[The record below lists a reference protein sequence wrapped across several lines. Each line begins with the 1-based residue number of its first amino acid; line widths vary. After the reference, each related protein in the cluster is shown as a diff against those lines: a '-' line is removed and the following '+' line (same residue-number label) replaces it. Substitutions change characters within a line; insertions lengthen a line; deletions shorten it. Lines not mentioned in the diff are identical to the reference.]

1 MAEGNLKFTIEIDDK
16 GSATIK
22 NLDGSIEKLKN
33 TTMTSTD
40 VMGKSVS
47 SLWQQVA
54 IGSAVWDMVKGSI
67 KEFYVDS
74 IRKFADEQKGILLLG
89 NAVKNAGSDFR
100 LTTGD
105 LVEMSEALKKTTMF
119 TDDELIAA
127 EGLMLRF
134 DHISSETFP
143 RIIGATTDLAT
154 AMGIDLR
161 SATMMVGKAMDNPL
175 EGMTAL
181 QRAGLRLSETEKDQI
196 KILMEH
202 NQGFEAQDII
212 LKKIEKQMGGANV
225 EAMKGLSGAFKE
237 AGDFWDDFKKEVGKG
252 FGELII
258 LARDFAKSLTGAESS
273 AAASQG
279 VLEIQQVK
287 FLTFMA
293 NMRKAGLGAS
303 DEYKKLAEGVRQ
315 ISLAAAQERLENKLL
330 GAIGAAPRFDADTNA
345 AKKYADMLQGVSKG
359 GGEMAKMLKTQT
371 DAALKSNA
379 ALKAAEVP
387 IKNFGVANDELAE
400 RIKKA
405 AAEEAKLAKETDD
418 LFERL
423 EKLSDQG
430 IKPAAKTFDLLK
442 SSTEAATKELKNI
455 TGASVEFTGQFGI
468 QTSNISLAT
477 DAQGNFKDEIIE
489 SVEGIKKQQ
498 VQTDG
503 QSKATM
509 NLADKITMISNAYKS
524 FMGLLDVLGIKNDG
538 VIAGIGETISGVA
551 TFATSLKTGDIAG
564 MISGATQAISGLLK
578 VFASHGE
585 EQAITRTFQNVGGV
599 SAELAKK
606 MKELTKATGDA
617 VKSSMILLDEAIR
630 EGDVTLRNFDDWTRK
645 LSDIISQVD
654 MGKMTKDEAGGEIG
668 DAFTELMAKAKELG
682 IAYSK
687 EMINL
692 FGYMREHGIKSKEVT
707 EFINSALAEGSK
719 ALQDYAK
726 DQAIGGEYADA
737 FYAAF
742 KSEGKSLLEIA
753 ELMGDTLP
761 QAQRD
766 FVNANRTTLQQ
777 VSALQKMMQS
787 LGATGYATDKTFQQ
801 FGRDTKTLYD
811 NMITGGAT
819 AEQALDAITPLLIEQ
834 CRLANAYGFAISAET
849 KAWLEQQGID
859 WSKIKDPQTAMLDV
873 QNQMLEVLKLIAK
886 TFGVDIPGAMETFD
900 AATQSAIDNAKRAID
915 DYGWSVQNL
924 PIPNFGGAGAGM
936 PGFATGSPGWIPI
949 PHSFLVGERGP
960 EIIQA
965 SAGKMNVRPISDD
978 TRPRTQNN
986 ITIHITGSRNDAH
999 YIAEQVRTA
1008 LKDNLNGD
1016 LKVQIRKAVNV

>member
-33 TTMTSTD
+33 TTATSTD

-67 KEFYVDS
+67 KGFYVDA
-74 IRKFADEQKGILLLG
+74 IREFADSQKGILLLG

-134 DHISSETFP
+134 DHISSKTFP

-161 SATMMVGKAMDNPL
+161 SATMMVGKAMENPL
-175 EGMTAL
+175 EGMNAL
-181 QRAGLRLSETEKDQI
+181 ARAGIKLSDSEKDQI
-196 KILMEH
+196 KVLMEH

-273 AAASQG
+273 AAASQS

-287 FLTFMA
+287 FLTFMD

-315 ISLAAAQERLENKLL
+315 ISLAAAQERQENKLL
-330 GAIGAAPRFDADTNA
+330 GALGAAPRFDADTNA
-345 AKKYADMLQGVSKG
+345 AKKYSDMLQGVSQS

-371 DAALKSNA
+371 DAALKTNA
-379 ALKAAEVP
+379 ALKAGEVP
-387 IKNFGVANDELAE
+387 IKNFGVANDELAKQ
-400 RIKKA
+400 IKKVA
-405 AAEEAKLAKETDD
+405 EEEAKQAKETEE
-418 LFERL
+418 LFQRL

-430 IKPAAKTFDLLK
+430 LKPAAKKFDLLAE
-442 SSTEAATKELKNI
+442 SLEAANAATK
-455 TGASVEFTGQFGI
+455 
-468 QTSNISLAT
+468 
-477 DAQGNFKDEIIE
+477 DFKPEIIE
-489 SVEGIKKQQ
+489 SVEAIKKQQ
-498 VQTDG
+498 IQTDG

-585 EQAITRTFQNVGGV
+585 EQAITRTFQNVGGI
-599 SAELAKK
+599 SEELAKK

-630 EGDVTLRNFDDWTRK
+630 EGNVTADNFDLWARK

-687 EMINL
+687 EMVSL

-766 FVNANRTTLQQ
+766 FVKANRTTLQQ

-965 SAGKMNVRPISDD
+965 SGGKMNVRPISDD

-1008 LKDNLNGD
+1008 LKDNLNAD
-1016 LKVQIRKAVNV
+1016 LKVQIRKAANV